1 MRFIDLGGVSS
12 AVHDDDEFQTLLSRG
27 RPYLVVVHGQ
37 CGIAVHLLQGI
48 ASVTFSS
55 RDVLKDTLSGWQ
67 SLYGVRLAVEGK
79 VLGQIGKK
87 LPEGI

>member
-12 AVHDDDEFQTLLSRG
+12 AVRDDNDFQTLLSRG

-37 CGIAVHLLQGI
+37 SISVHLLQGI
-48 ASVTFSS
+48 ASMTFVS
-55 RDVLKDTLSGWQ
+55 RDILKNALSSWQ
-67 SLYGVRLAVEGK
+67 SLYGVRLAIEGK
-79 VLGQIGKK
+79 VLGQIGKE